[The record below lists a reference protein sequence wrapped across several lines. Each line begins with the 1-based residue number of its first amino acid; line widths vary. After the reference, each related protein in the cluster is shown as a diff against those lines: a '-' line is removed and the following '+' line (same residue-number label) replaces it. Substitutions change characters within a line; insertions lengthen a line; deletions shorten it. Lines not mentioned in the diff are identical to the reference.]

1 MAFLLYSTLDIDPK
15 WVLYGL
21 TRDELR
27 YILDPS
33 DIYGAEFPSETFR
46 ILKNKELKEHGE
58 YRTQRLVLAAW
69 DLLESGKP
77 MPSEARSIEDFQM
90 IAVSSEDGDISEVL
104 TRSL

>member
-1 MAFLLYSTLDIDPK
+1 
-15 WVLYGL
+15 
-21 TRDELR
+21 LR

-46 ILKNKELKEHGE
+46 VLKNKELKEHGE

-77 MPSEARSIEDFQM
+77 MPSEARLIENSQM
-90 IAVSSEDGDISEVL
+90 IAVPGDHPVSEALESC
-104 TRSL
+104 